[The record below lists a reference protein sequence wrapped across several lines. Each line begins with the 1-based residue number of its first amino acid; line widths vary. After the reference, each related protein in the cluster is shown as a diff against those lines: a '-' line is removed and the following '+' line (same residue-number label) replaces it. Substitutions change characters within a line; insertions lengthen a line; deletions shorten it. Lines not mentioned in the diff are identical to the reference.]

1 MAMINHSTTFAFA
14 LSLFTAANLQAQDT
28 TTIKPVEN
36 SEDEPALAIVQDSQT
51 VPVAEEGIDAG
62 EDYSATESVDDATLA
77 REFGLFKQ
85 LMQDNVFDEADTVA
99 KRVVELAIRLKGPQ
113 SNEFAKALTNL
124 AIVQYQ
130 TKQYDAAQQNFESA
144 IETIEDNEDRLN
156 AQLVNPLK
164 GLAAT
169 QLESGRPD
177 LASTTFRRAI
187 HVTHV
192 NEGPHNLDQVELLE
206 SVAETFLRMGDV
218 DAAKETQD
226 TIYALHIRKYQLD
239 TVELVPALLQRAAWQ
254 HRVGLIY
261 DERTTYRRAI
271 RIIERNIDR
280 DALELIEPLIL
291 LGKSFF
297 YLDTSGTQNYQSNRL
312 STGEIYFRR
321 AVRIA
326 QEHPDGNWQ
335 ITAQAT
341 LALGDYYIYQGN
353 VQRAKIVYRAAWD
366 MLSEDESR
374 LDVRHKQLEE
384 IVALRQ
390 GSLSKHVDSSDSEPG
405 LQNQDPLLRGSIT
418 LRFEISSRGQPAKL
432 ELIQAQP
439 AEFEKMLR
447 YTQRELRRRIY
458 RPRFVDGEAVA
469 TPDQLLAHQFFY
481 RQADLDAARA
491 AAKETR

>member
-1 MAMINHSTTFAFA
+1 MINHSTTLAFA

-239 TVELVPALLQRAAWQ
+239 TVELVPALMQRAAWQ

-390 GSLSKHVDSSDSEPG
+390 GSLPKHVDSSDSEPG